1 MRCPILLV
9 CSATLL
15 LFPTPLVVS
24 QQSQPVGISV
34 DSDLDALND
43 ELEQSLLQTFMPT
56 FMTDPKKCSAVRRNS
71 RPA

>member
-1 MRCPILLV
+1 
-9 CSATLL
+9 
-15 LFPTPLVVS
+15 LVVS
-24 QQSQPVGISV
+24 QQSQPVAISV